1 MSILKNR
8 QSVLNLNK
16 TRLIIQLILAWT
28 NASSWQNSK
37 SKKYLWLIRL
47 IFIAPLL
54 NPNLTASAQIVPD
67 NTLPNNSVVTP
78 NSNLI
83 KITGG
88 TTAGNNLFH
97 SLEAFSV
104 LTGQTAYFDNGL
116 AIENIL
122 SRITG
127 SAISNIDGLI
137 RANGSANLFLINP
150 NGIIFGQNAS
160 LDIGGSFV
168 ATTADGIK
176 LGEEGFFSAS
186 DPENSQLLT
195 IKPEVFWENSLAN
208 VQGTIVN
215 QGNLTVAE
223 NLTLSAGNLDLQG
236 QLQAGKDLTLQ
247 ATDRIQ
253 IRGITEQPFVA
264 LAGTNLLIEGNQGIE
279 IANSILTSLD
289 NSQGVNV
296 TLSSLENIAL
306 TDQTIINV
314 QSAAGGNIT
323 VNSNNL
329 DISSGSILQ
338 AGIKDNFGSPG
349 IRGDIVINASN
360 KVLLD
365 GSNTNISNNIQPN
378 VQGNAGNIE
387 INTREIQV
395 TNGAGIIARNN
406 GSEGKLG
413 NITINASET
422 VILESGRIVNRTNG
436 KGNAGNIEI
445 NTDSL
450 QIVDGGGI
458 INRTDN
464 QGTTGNIIIN
474 ATDNVVIENKPRDP
488 EQENFDNNLNSRI
501 LNIIQQSQT
510 IPINGEQNGG
520 DIIIKTANLEV
531 INGGRIRTN
540 LAYRQ
545 QNNRQQIVDN
555 RAGTS
560 NAGNIIIEASNS
572 VNIRGVSPNK
582 LFRSLVSSSVDKNA
596 KGNGGNITINQNSL
610 DSLPNIN
617 IEDGAIV
624 TTSTFGKGNP
634 GNITIEADNLNVS
647 GEGITKNLFGL
658 LTSAIISRLEKD
670 AITELNSNSRS
681 GNIDITANS
690 INLRNG
696 GVITSDNLGKG
707 KGGDITIQSDFFS
720 IENTSSNLQFTSGI
734 SSRVG
739 QSGIGNGG
747 DIVVKAN
754 NLLVKNGGQIR
765 SGTLGKGN
773 AGNITIS
780 GREQNSS
787 EQVIFDGR
795 KIFDGTIDQ
804 QGNPIFLGSGNTE
817 KPFFIIDG
825 TRQII
830 IPSVAESAVGQEA
843 KGNGGTITINT
854 NSLQLLNQGS
864 LNVSSKS
871 QGNVGSIVIEAD
883 FLELNN
889 QGKIQA
895 ETNFNNDN
903 INDNNIA
910 LIIDGYL
917 ILQDNS
923 LISAKATEQANG
935 GNVEI
940 DANFIVAFPDNN
952 DIIASAEQG
961 KGGNINVTTN
971 ALLGIED
978 RPATPLNQTND
989 IDASSEFGLNGTISI
1004 EVLAIEPAQ
1013 GLTKLPSSIIDR
1025 SRLISKSCLAGNK
1038 EDKFVVTG
1046 RGGLPTNPNQSLR
1059 DDTLLSAE
1067 WITLPQKAE
1076 NDDNRVK
1083 VETRQKAKGVEEDS
1097 TIKKIVEAQGW
1108 IIGDKGNVILT
1119 AAPTVKATAKFPG
1132 WISQDCYQK

>member
-1 MSILKNR
+1 MTILENR
-8 QSVLNLNK
+8 QNVLNLKK

-28 NASSWQNSK
+28 NATSWQNSK
-37 SKKYLWLIRL
+37 SQKYLWLIRL

-97 SLEAFSV
+97 SFEAFSV

-127 SAISNIDGLI
+127 SSISNIDGLI

-150 NGIIFGQNAS
+150 NGIVFGENAS

-186 DPENSQLLT
+186 DPGNSQLLT
-195 IKPEVFWENSLAN
+195 VKPEVFWENSLAN

-314 QSAAGGNIT
+314 QSAEGGNIT
-323 VNSNNL
+323 INSNNL
-329 DISSGSILQ
+329 NISSGSVLR
-338 AGIKDNFGSPG
+338 AGIKSNSGTTQSQA
-349 IRGDIVINASN
+349 GDIDINVNN
-360 KVLLD
+360 KFTLK
-365 GSNTNISNNIQPN
+365 GSVPTNNIFTGLFN
-378 VQGNAGNIE
+378 NIE
-387 INTREIQV
+387 SNGQGKTGKIHIDTREIQV
-395 TNGAGIIARNN
+395 TNGARIVASNRGIK
-406 GSEGKLG
+406 GELG
-413 NITINASET
+413 DIIINASDK
-422 VILESGRIVNRTNG
+422 VILKDGVFFQEQYYPSAIFNRTATDRNTKNIKISTRELQVTNG
-436 KGNAGNIEI
+436 ARIATSNQGGEGNLGDIVINASDKVILNEGIFFKGRYYPSLLLNKTFTQGDAGNIEI
-445 NTDSL
+445 NTNEL
-450 QIVDGGGI
+450 KVLNGARVTTQ
-458 INRTDN
+458 TTN
-464 QGTTGNIIIN
+464 QGSTGNIIIN
-474 ATDNVVIENKPRDP
+474 ADKNVLI
-488 EQENFDNNLNSRI
+488 QGITSSNNLSSALFNTTEKNAEGNSGSIEINTARLEVNEGAKI
-501 LNIIQQSQT
+501 ITRTLGTGDGGNIFIKAQELVDIRGVAPDQSTRT
-510 IPINGEQNGG
+510 IINSDVGKQGKGNGG
-520 DIIIKTANLEV
+520 DIII
-531 INGGRIRTN
+531 
-540 LAYRQ
+540 
-545 QNNRQQIVDN
+545 
-555 RAGTS
+555 
-560 NAGNIIIEASNS
+560 
-572 VNIRGVSPNK
+572 SP
-582 LFRSLVSSSVDKNA
+582 
-596 KGNGGNITINQNSL
+596 NSL
-610 DSLPNIN
+610 DDSLIIN
-617 IEDGAIV
+617 IAEGAIL
-624 TTSTFGKGNP
+624 TASTFGKGSP
-634 GNITIEADNLNVS
+634 GNITIKANNLNVS
-647 GEGITKNLFGL
+647 GEGITQEPFVNNNTVPTGL
-658 LTSAIISRLEKD
+658 LTSSILSRIAKNAINDQS
-670 AITELNSNSRS
+670 LNSIA
-681 GNIDITANS
+681 GNISIEANS
-690 INLRNG
+690 VNLKNG
-696 GVITSDNLGKG
+696 GLISSDIVGQG
-707 KGGDITIQSDFFS
+707 EGGDILIESNS
-720 IENTSSNLQFTSGI
+720 VVLENTTSNLQFTSGI

-754 NLLVKNGGQIR
+754 NLLVNNGGQIR
-765 SGTLGKGN
+765 SGTLGTGN

-780 GREQNSS
+780 GLEQNNS

-804 QGNPIFLGSGNTE
+804 QENPIFLGSGNTE
-817 KPFFIIDG
+817 KPLFIIDG
-825 TRQII
+825 TGQII

-854 NSLQLLNQGS
+854 NSLQVLNQGS

-871 QGNVGSIVIEAD
+871 QGNVGLIVIKAD

-895 ETNFNNDN
+895 ETNFNNEN
-903 INDNNIA
+903 VNDNNIS
-910 LIIDGYL
+910 LIIDGNL

-923 LISAKATEQANG
+923 LISAKATEEANG

-940 DANFIVAFPDNN
+940 DANFIVAFPENN
-952 DIIASAEQG
+952 DIIASAEKG

-978 RPATPLNQTND
+978 RLSTPLNQTND
-989 IDASSEFGLNGTISI
+989 IDASSEFGLNGSISI
-1004 EVLAIEPAQ
+1004 EVLEIKPAQ

-1025 SRLISKSCLAGNK
+1025 
-1038 EDKFVVTG
+1038 
-1046 RGGLPTNPNQSLR
+1046 LR
-1059 DDTLLSAE
+1059 A
-1067 WITLPQKAE
+1067 
-1076 NDDNRVK
+1076 
-1083 VETRQKAKGVEEDS
+1083 
-1097 TIKKIVEAQGW
+1097 AQ
-1108 IIGDKGNVILT
+1108 
-1119 AAPTVKATAKFPG
+1119 
-1132 WISQDCYQK
+1132 